1 MAHQILMLGGRRSGK
16 SSILAS
22 ILYSLGNNL
31 ADSLC
36 AVTDQTNYSGSDSV
50 GIPLHAKRIEIDNYL
65 RTRDKV
71 GANSNFLVD
80 MTPTEGK
87 GVYNLVIQIKGT
99 KGVTFDFVDVPGEYM
114 EAKSS
119 SHANLIELVKKSDVF
134 IIAIDTPYL
143 MQDENPNINTI
154 YNRTEEIT
162 NLLANIAIEDE
173 SIDRKLII
181 LCPVKCEKWT
191 QNGQAEEVTDKV
203 VEAYRNMINNWVG
216 SSAVDIWV
224 MPIETAGGISHSKL
238 LDGYR
243 VFKNEKDKFGELC
256 SINPLTQQ
264 IMLKDGKI
272 LSQKSVYQVDSEP
285 DKSLYFDFTQLPL
298 SWYVTNGKGFT
309 PVFCEQPAYHILRFL
324 VKKEEIATKAEK
336 DKIDHG
342 PWWKKW
348 WLKIW
353 SPPFGKYLSAY
364 QELIVEF
371 ERKNQIKNQ
380 GNGFRKVDNLIK

>member
-22 ILYSLGNNL
+22 ILYSLGNNS

-36 AVTDQTNYSGSDSV
+36 AVADKTDYASSD

-65 RTRDKV
+65 RTRKNV
-71 GANSNFLVD
+71 GTNSNFLVD
-80 MTPTEGK
+80 MTPNKGEGT
-87 GVYNLVIQIKGT
+87 YNLVMQISGSKD
-99 KGVTFDFVDVPGEYM
+99 VCFDFVDVPGEYM
-114 EAKSS
+114 EAKSPNHS
-119 SHANLIELVKKSDVF
+119 RLIEHVKNSDVF
-134 IIAIDTPYL
+134 IIAIDTPYM

-162 NLLANIAIEDE
+162 NLLANITIANDT
-173 SIDRKLII
+173 IDRKLII

-191 QNGQAEEVTDKV
+191 QGNKAEDVTDRV
-203 VEAYRNMINNWVG
+203 LIAYRNMINNWVG
-216 SSAVDIWV
+216 NPAVDIWV
-224 MPIETAGGISHSKL
+224 MPIETVGGISHSKL

-243 VFKNEKDKFGELC
+243 VFKTEKDKTGELC

-272 LSQKSVYQVDSEP
+272 LAQKSVYQIESEP
-285 DKSLYFDFTQLPL
+285 DKSLFFDFTQLPL
-298 SWYVTNGKGFT
+298 SWYETNGRGFL

-324 VKKEEIATKAEK
+324 VRKEEIATKMAK
-336 DKIDHG
+336 GKIDDK

-353 SPPFGKYLSAY
+353 SPPFGQYLEAY
-364 QELIVEF
+364 QKLIAEF
-371 ERKNQIKNQ
+371 DRMNHIKSQ
-380 GNGFRKVDNLIK
+380 GDGFRKVVQIIK